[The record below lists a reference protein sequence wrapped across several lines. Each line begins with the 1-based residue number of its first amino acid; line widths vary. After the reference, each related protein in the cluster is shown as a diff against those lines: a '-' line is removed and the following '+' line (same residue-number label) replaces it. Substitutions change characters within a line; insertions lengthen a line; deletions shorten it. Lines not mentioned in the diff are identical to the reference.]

1 MLLDAVDHVAAA
13 QEGILTAAQLDAI
26 GIPRSTLKGR
36 IRTGGPWRRVLPGIY
51 LVMPGVLTTAQRD
64 RAALLFAGP
73 EAILTGASALRRHG
87 IRYRPDEETIHVL
100 ISHARQRK
108 SAGFVSIER
117 TQRLPSPVLID
128 SFAVAPVARA
138 LVDAARRV
146 TARQTTRAFALEAI
160 QRGLTNAELLD
171 AELKHAQRRGTAL
184 IREVAAEARSGV
196 RSAPE
201 AEVRAAVLQSGLPTP
216 LWNPGLFLPSG
227 AFLAQPDGLIE
238 ASMVAI
244 EVDSREH
251 HSQDDGWEHT
261 LERDTDLSNEGLIVV
276 HVIPRRFR
284 RNPSE
289 TLNRLRRAHER
300 GLARPRPE
308 LRVVPCGEFEQI
320 RASWGRGKFGERA

>member
-1 MLLDAVDHVAAA
+1 MGGQKQFVQIYGPQQNLAAF
-13 QEGILTAAQLDAI
+13 
-26 GIPRSTLKGR
+26 
-36 IRTGGPWRRVLPGIY
+36 IRT
-51 LVMPGVLTTAQRD
+51 LVGLD
-64 RAALLFAGP
+64 RAKAKERFAQFLDGQTYT
-73 EAILTGASALRRHG
+73 ADQ
-87 IRYRPDEETIHVL
+87 IRFVNYIINHLAANGTI
-100 ISHARQRK
+100 
-108 SAGFVSIER
+108 
-117 TQRLPSPVLID
+117 
-128 SFAVAPVARA
+128 AP
-138 LVDAARRV
+138 
-146 TARQTTRAFALEAI
+146 
-160 QRGLTNAELLD
+160 ELLY

-216 LWNPGLFLPSG
+216 LWNPGLFLPNG

-251 HSQDDGWEHT
+251 HSQDYGWEHT

-289 TLNRLRRAHER
+289 TLNRLHRAHER
-300 GLARPRPE
+300 GLTRPRPE
-308 LRVVPCGEFEQI
+308 LRVVPCAEFEQI